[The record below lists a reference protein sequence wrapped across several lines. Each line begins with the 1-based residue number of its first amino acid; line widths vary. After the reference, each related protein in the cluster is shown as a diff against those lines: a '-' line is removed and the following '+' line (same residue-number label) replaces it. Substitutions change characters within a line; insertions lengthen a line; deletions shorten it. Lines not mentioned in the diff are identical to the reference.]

1 LVSQAAGRYPG
12 RTFGHV
18 ISIPGFGAISL
29 AKVTVKHE
37 DPHERTRVP
46 RKTTISLTMVD
57 LKLGCVIDGDV
68 AIGAG
73 STNGTTVP

>member
-18 ISIPGFGAISL
+18 IVIPGFGAISL

-37 DPHERTRVP
+37 DPHEKTGVP
-46 RKTTISLTMVD
+46 TKTTVSLTMVD

-68 AIGAG
+68 AIGTG
-73 STNGTTVP
+73 STNGTSFP